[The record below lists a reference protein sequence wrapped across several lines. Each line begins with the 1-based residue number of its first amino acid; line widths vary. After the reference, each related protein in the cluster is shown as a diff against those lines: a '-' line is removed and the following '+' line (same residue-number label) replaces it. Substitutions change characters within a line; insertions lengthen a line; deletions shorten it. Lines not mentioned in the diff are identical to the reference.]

1 MRTISNGITVY
12 QFEELSNNVKF
23 KLFEKLYGKDVE
35 SISED
40 EFKKI
45 REYYIG
51 AEFYSDGTIYEEI

>member
-23 KLFEKLYGKDVE
+23 ELFEKLYGKKVE

-40 EFKKI
+40 ELQQI
-45 REYYIG
+45 RKYYIG
-51 AEFYSDGTIYEEI
+51 AEFYSDGTVYEEV